1 MSQFLS
7 CYIHMSALN
16 VKGEQIFMIFFIV
29 DSSSIL
35 FNFKQNNLVK
45 LLNTVTGARIKV
57 KIKRIRRFENYLIGL
72 QTQVS
77 IQ

>member
-1 MSQFLS
+1 
-7 CYIHMSALN
+7 MSALN